1 MSALPSPQ
9 TTVLSIPQQF
19 HNRII
24 IFKRGG
30 GGVRKFIC
38 IQDLYHYRDDKQNVT
53 AEVWHVTKIN
63 MKYDETVRPTT
74 GPCLALTS
82 HFPSL
87 DIGLREAPDKLPGI
101 SGLLDGNITNHH
113 RLHTTLPQNTVLSY
127 TPIQWPGNR
136 KSSQPDSNLHL
147 QPYFF
152 YQKALKSSGLRM
164 LFYDILQFLYS
175 CIYPDVY
182 DGRYKG

>member
-1 MSALPSPQ
+1 MTWCQSSPSPQ

-19 HNRII
+19 HNQMI
-24 IFKRGG
+24 IFKGGG

-38 IQDLYHYRDDKQNVT
+38 IQQLCHYRDDKQNVT

-82 HFPSL
+82 HFPAL
-87 DIGLREAPDKLPGI
+87 DIRPREAPDKLPCI
-101 SGLLDGNITNHH
+101 SGLWDGNITNHQ
-113 RLHTTLPQNTVLSY
+113 RLHTTLPQNTVLSVLSY
-127 TPIQWPGNR
+127 TPLQWPANR
-136 KSSQPDSNLHL
+136 NSSHSDSNLHL

-152 YQKALKSSGLRM
+152 YQKLWKALG
-164 LFYDILQFLYS
+164 
-175 CIYPDVY
+175 
-182 DGRYKG
+182 